1 LALHNG
7 GRREHAEPITSKEL
21 KAMGEHWAKPAGTG
35 LVVGIV
41 GALGFAVV
49 ISLFP
54 ETWFTSTGN
63 RALLY
68 AAQVPAGVLFV
79 LLARAVGRA
88 VGGDDRLVLQGVI
101 AGALLVD
108 GLFIGF
114 WPVIYGQEGE
124 ALTYT
129 ASLLLWAF
137 AWIVI
142 AGVVMNRSRSAG
154 PSTP

>member
-1 LALHNG
+1 M
-7 GRREHAEPITSKEL
+7 GRDRT
-21 KAMGEHWAKPAGTG
+21 KPAAVG
-35 LVVGIV
+35 LGVGIV

-54 ETWFTSTGN
+54 ESWFTDTGS

-68 AAQVPAGVLFV
+68 AAQVPAGALFV

-88 VGGDDRLVLQGVI
+88 GAGDDRVVLQGII

-114 WPVIYGQEGE
+114 WPAIYGQEGE

-142 AGVVMNRSRSAG
+142 AGLVMNRTRAAEPIAG
-154 PSTP
+154 DGPVG